1 MHVLCLYSVFCVSIF
16 VVLAV
21 LYFALK
27 SSSVA
32 NPSNLLA
39 PIIKILP
46 TGYTIYRLDRPSRG
60 GGVLLAVDKTIVS
73 QQLSSPSNLELL
85 LIRISL
91 HHPINIC
98 LVYNPP
104 NASAEY
110 TQELINFLQLLPTDS
125 SPVILMGDFNVPDI
139 NWSTLV
145 GSTHFSNQFCDLIFD
160 LNLSQIVDS
169 PTHIQ
174 GNTLDLVLT
183 NLEDSIHSL
192 IVHNNNHQF
201 ISSDDHPILFAI
213 SYSEKTF
220 KYNSPHLC
228 L

>member
-1 MHVLCLYSVFCVSIF
+1 MYSSTYNIIGLTETWLSDSI
-16 VVLAV
+16 LD
-21 LYFALK
+21 
-27 SSSVA
+27 SE
-32 NPSNLLA
+32 
-39 PIIKILP
+39 ILP
-46 TGYTIYRLDRPSRG
+46 TGYTIYRQDRPSRG
-60 GGVLLAVDKTIVS
+60 GGVLLAVDEAIVS

-85 LIRISL
+85 LIHISL

-125 SPVILMGDFNVPDI
+125 SPLILMGNFNVPDI
-139 NWSTLV
+139 NWLTLV

-183 NLEDSIHSL
+183 NLEDSISS
-192 IVHNNNHQF
+192 F
-201 ISSDDHPILFAI
+201 IGS
-213 SYSEKTF
+213 T
-220 KYNSPHLC
+220 
-228 L
+228 